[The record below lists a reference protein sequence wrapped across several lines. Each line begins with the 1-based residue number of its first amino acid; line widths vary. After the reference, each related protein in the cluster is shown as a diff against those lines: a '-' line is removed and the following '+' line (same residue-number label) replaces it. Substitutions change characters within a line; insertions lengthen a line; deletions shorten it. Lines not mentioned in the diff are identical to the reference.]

1 MRSRLGTAVAVTGLV
16 LGASGCGGLQGKT
29 CGTRELPTPCFQS
42 EQNRPVLPGGAAVT
56 LVEQQRAS
64 ATCLNGWGDLGPQ
77 EPLRAMPLAALARD
91 RGVTPQVSRVRVVV
105 GPDVEGAAARTV
117 TRYVLQ
123 VTGPVG
129 ETGSWVVTA
138 PGLDPSTTADTPGVV
153 VGRLDAAALPPV
165 LRGCVADL

>member
-1 MRSRLGTAVAVTGLV
+1 
-16 LGASGCGGLQGKT
+16 
-29 CGTRELPTPCFQS
+29 
-42 EQNRPVLPGGAAVT
+42 
-56 LVEQQRAS
+56 
-64 ATCLNGWGDLGPQ
+64 
-77 EPLRAMPLAALARD
+77 MPLAALARD

-138 PGLDPSTTADTPGVV
+138 ARAGPLHHGGHPRRRRRPARRRRAAAGAAGLRRRPVTPGQAV
-153 VGRLDAAALPPV
+153 
-165 LRGCVADL
+165 